1 MMDMGKYMSGRVRS
15 FLRNQSARG
24 PTTEKK
30 ISEGTVLGDTLP
42 EEEREGARKRL
53 RSIW

>member
-15 FLRNQSARG
+15 FPRNQSVRG
-24 PTTEKK
+24 PTTQKK

>member
-15 FLRNQSARG
+15 FLRNQSARS
-24 PTTEKK
+24 PTTQKQ
-30 ISEGTVLGDTLP
+30 ISEGTILGDTLP

-53 RSIW
+53 RSTW